1 MADGWIS
8 VHRKIEECWVW
19 FDEPFSK
26 GQAWIDLL
34 LLVNHAPKKC
44 VVDGVLTE
52 IGEGER
58 LTSIRKL
65 AERWQWSRKKTT
77 KFLEILEKDE
87 MIEIKK
93 SHHFTVIKVRNY
105 GLYQGELREKRATK
119 EPPRSHER
127 ATEEPPRN
135 TNNNDNN
142 EKNEKKENNNTST
155 EADEIDE
162 AFDKIYDIYP
172 KKVGKT
178 KAKAR
183 HRQWLKGRKVNGKT
197 VRLTNAQIWRA
208 VAKYVQSKGDSELQ
222 YYKDFNVLLGDCLL
236 DYVEEEE

>member
-65 AERWQWSRKKTT
+65 AERWQWSRDKVT
-77 KFLEILEKDE
+77 KFLSILEKDE
-87 MIEIKK
+87 MIE
-93 SHHFTVIKVRNY
+93 
-105 GLYQGELREKRATK
+105 L
-119 EPPRSHER
+119 
-127 ATEEPPRN
+127 
-135 TNNNDNN
+135 
-142 EKNEKKENNNTST
+142 
-155 EADEIDE
+155 
-162 AFDKIYDIYP
+162 KI
-172 KKVGKT
+172 G
-178 KAKAR
+178 
-183 HRQWLKGRKVNGKT
+183 
-197 VRLTNAQIWRA
+197 
-208 VAKYVQSKGDSELQ
+208 
-222 YYKDFNVLLGDCLL
+222 FNCCFS
-236 DYVEEEE
+236 